1 MLYFAE
7 LAALSEKQMI
17 FDKKIS
23 FSDTLIMARNFY
35 RKVAFGIAPHQSIPQ
50 NALIW
55 AQSQL
60 DTVPDLT
67 WEGHIPTGEEQLER
81 YGYFVYTRRKVL
93 RPKFKND
100 RQGYQDAKR
109 QLSFEAGQRY
119 FENLELCIRHHT
131 ALHSNAPVF
140 ERLWLF
146 WCNHFAIS
154 DKDFMP
160 EYTTGPYHR
169 ETIRTHLTG
178 SFETLLKEVTLS
190 WSMINHLDNSQSVG
204 PNSKSGKWRRKNGK
218 VATVNENHARE
229 LLELHT
235 VSPAAG
241 YTQKDVV
248 ALSYVMAGWR
258 TGYSKKRLECN
269 PVQFDQDQHEPG
281 NHKVLGTAYKQR
293 GISPKNKLTDALKD
307 LAAHPHTRAFIA
319 FKLCRHFICDE
330 PTDEMMAPIISAW
343 DETDG
348 HLPAIH
354 KALMQVVYDH
364 HESQVKF
371 QMPEIWL
378 LQMANMTGAS
388 WPPTPKQME
397 YDFKTKPSG
406 IQRRISEMLE
416 DLGHPPYRPK
426 QPIGFPET
434 KAEWLSPELLIR
446 RLAYSKS
453 FSSNRSRD
461 LNIEEMIQK
470 NFENSEEILSQL
482 KEINPAFGQ
491 HLHYIFP
498 SSWMLLA

>member
-1 MLYFAE
+1 MSFSVE
-7 LAALSEKQMI
+7 KLSR
-17 FDKKIS
+17 FDKNAGS
-23 FSDTLIMARNFY
+23 LHHLNMARNFY
-35 RKVAFGIAPHQSIPQ
+35 RKVAFGIAPQQTLPKDPLAW
-50 NALIW
+50 AL
-55 AQSQL
+55 SQV

-67 WEGHIPTGEEQLER
+67 WEGDIPTGAEQLDR

-100 RQGYQDAKR
+100 RQGYEDAKR
-109 QLSFEAGQRY
+109 QLSFETGQRF

-131 ALHSNAPVF
+131 ALHSQAPVF
-140 ERLWLF
+140 ERLWHF
-146 WCNHFAIS
+146 WCNHFTIS

-160 EYTTGPYHR
+160 EFSTGPYHR
-169 ETIRTHLTG
+169 ETIRPHLTG
-178 SFETLLKEVTLS
+178 SFETLLKKVTLS

-248 ALSYVMAGWR
+248 SLSYVMAGWR

-269 PVQFDQDQHEPG
+269 PVKFDQEYHEPG
-281 NHKVLGTAYKQR
+281 DHKVLGKAYKQR
-293 GISPKNKLTDALKD
+293 GISPKNKLTDALTD
-307 LAAHPHTRAFIA
+307 LAAHPNTRAFIA

-330 PTDEMMAPIISAW
+330 PTQEMMNPIIKAW
-343 DETDG
+343 EETDG
-348 HLPAIH
+348 DLPAIH
-354 KALMQVVYDH
+354 KALIRVVYEH
-364 HESQVKF
+364 HESEQKF
-371 QMPEIWL
+371 QMPETWL

-388 WPPTPKQME
+388 WPPTSKQME
-397 YDFKTKPSG
+397 YDFKNKPTNM
-406 IQRRISEMLE
+406 QKRITNMLE

-434 KAEWLSPELLIR
+434 KVEWLSPELLIR
-446 RLAYSKS
+446 RLVFSKS
-453 FSSNRSRD
+453 FVSNRARD
-461 LNIEEMIQK
+461 LDVEQMVK
-470 NFENSEEILSQL
+470 NNFDNSDEILNQL
-482 KEINPAFGQ
+482 EDINSSFDK